1 MSSETIICQ
10 GSTTSG
16 KKCTRDSSKKTATNH
31 SYCWQHQTQAP
42 KVPIT
47 AKAVVPKEKI
57 GMKELIPSKPE
68 SVQTKTEEILNKQEE
83 IPNKQEEIP
92 IPGTQAPIQNQSEKV
107 MVTSTQE
114 PQVSESKNPL
124 PLSLLEEFA
133 VSVNDLIDHKN
144 LPYDE
149 FIATMMEISN
159 EVTDPEAMMIT
170 PDMMDTID
178 YPQSDLIIEIMND
191 DGEGIPEQKL
201 LHNQGGFTKGQL
213 LYQLAQVLP
222 EVDYGDHH
230 FFEGLRRYSEDAI
243 YEVLLGS

>member
-1 MSSETIICQ
+1 MNYEDRTDLLPPEAVLPRWLIDQ
-10 GSTTSG
+10 LASTLPPVADLPLQPGLSREAATAIEEFVEVESG
-16 KKCTRDSSKKTATNH
+16 RNDQRAELAKAMIASKKAG
-31 SYCWQHQTQAP
+31 A
-42 KVPIT
+42 
-47 AKAVVPKEKI
+47 
-57 GMKELIPSKPE
+57 
-68 SVQTKTEEILNKQEE
+68 
-83 IPNKQEEIP
+83 
-92 IPGTQAPIQNQSEKV
+92 
-107 MVTSTQE
+107 
-114 PQVSESKNPL
+114 
-124 PLSLLEEFA
+124 SLLIARLDRFSRR
-133 VSVNDLIDHKN
+133 VS
-144 LPYDE
+144 